1 MDDVKKD
8 YYDDISGKASTARSA
23 SHKYR
28 SHKFKRSINEEV
40 KLAMANAVDSGI
52 NLTEF
57 YTRDE
62 FKAFSPGLK
71 KAWYEEMITRRKFP
85 ASYIAKAWGISVY
98 TVRTELGRIGFEFDT
113 KERVLPNA
121 KKHEEWLEFI
131 KDYNKPNDE
140 EPVEINLE
148 DIPKDKTGTYIPEK
162 HSGRYPWGEPR
173 CNREHIRQNSFTY
186 SGEFDIETFIRMIT
200 SAIAP
205 AEDVDIYVT
214 IEKKN

>member
-71 KAWYEEMITRRKFP
+71 KAWYEEMIKRRRFP
-85 ASYIAKAWGISVY
+85 ATYIAKAWGISVY

-113 KERVLPNA
+113 KDRVLPNA
-121 KKHEEWLEFI
+121 KKHEEWLKFI
-131 KDYNKPNDE
+131 ADSGVANAHEDE
-140 EPVEINLE
+140 TDKAEPVIE
-148 DIPKDKTGTYIPEK
+148 DTQPKK
-162 HSGRYPWGEPR
+162 SGKFPWGEYEY
-173 CNREHIRQNSFTY
+173 NRNCIRQNSFTY
-186 SGEFDIETFIRMIT
+186 SGEFDIRTFISMIS
-200 SAIAP
+200 SAISP
-205 AEDVDIYVT
+205 AENVDIYVT